1 MLDELNFPRPI
12 PFFQPFFTSD
22 CVFDIGKLLVIDQSV
37 DLIFV
42 GEPGHS
48 VSSMFVDA
56 SNKVIG
62 DADVKG
68 AADPTGEDVNPESSL
83 PAHHRLPEGLD
94 CPLAR
99 AMTPRG
105 LIAPMP
111 AFATIAACCC
121 VPFFVICS
129 RRCTP
134 AREW

>member
-1 MLDELNFPRPI
+1 MLDELNFPPPI
-12 PFFQPFFTSD
+12 PFFQSFFTSD
-22 CVFDIGKLLVIDQSV
+22 CVFDIRKLLVIDQSV

-42 GEPGHS
+42 GETGHR
-48 VSSMFVDA
+48 VSSMLVNTAD
-56 SNKVIG
+56 KVIG

-83 PAHHRLPEGLD
+83 PTHHRLPGVLD

-111 AFATIAACCC
+111 SFATIAACCC
-121 VPFFVICS
+121 VSFIVISS
-129 RRCTP
+129 RCAH
-134 AREW
+134 ARES